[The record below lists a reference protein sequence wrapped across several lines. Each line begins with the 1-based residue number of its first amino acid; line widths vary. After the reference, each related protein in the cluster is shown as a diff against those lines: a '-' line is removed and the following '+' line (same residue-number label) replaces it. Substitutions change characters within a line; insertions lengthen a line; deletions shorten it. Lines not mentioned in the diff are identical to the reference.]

1 MKLLNKKMT
10 TVAALFRRSSVKI
23 SLVAPV
29 MVVAAL
35 TIVVLTVLQVESL
48 VREGAKSIVQASV
61 AKTAATIV
69 KTPISS
75 AQYVEMAAVLSRLNP
90 SVVITSNLRGAG
102 LTIAVTRP
110 ELQPEWVYVL
120 STLQSHRPGVIW
132 EADMLCMKTCS
143 GGAAASAE
151 LRGYTQAVRL

>member
-10 TVAALFRRSSVKI
+10 AVAALFRRSSVKI

-35 TIVVLTVLQVESL
+35 VVVVLTLLQVESL
-48 VREGAKSIVQASV
+48 VRDGAKSLVQAS
-61 AKTAATIV
+61 APKTAATIV
-69 KTPISS
+69 RSPILNI
-75 AQYVEMAAVLSRLNP
+75 QYVDMAAVLTRLNP
-90 SVVITSNLRGAG
+90 SVVIVANLKGPG
-102 LTIAVTRP
+102 LTISVSRP
-110 ELQPEWVYVL
+110 ELQPEWIYVL

-132 EADMLCMKTCS
+132 EADMLCMKSCV

>member
-1 MKLLNKKMT
+1 MKILNKKMT
-10 TVAALFRRSSVKI
+10 AVAALFVRSSVKI

-29 MVVAAL
+29 MVVAAII
-35 TIVVLTVLQVESL
+35 IVVMTALQVESL
-48 VREGAKSIVQASV
+48 VRDGAKNLVQASV

-69 KTPISS
+69 KTPISNV
-75 AQYVEMAAVLSRLNP
+75 QYADMAAVLTRLNP
-90 SVVITSNLRGAG
+90 SVVITPSTKGSG
-102 LTIAVTRP
+102 LIISVARP

-132 EADMLCMKTCS
+132 EADLLCMKTCT

-151 LRGYTQAVRL
+151 LHGYTQAVRL